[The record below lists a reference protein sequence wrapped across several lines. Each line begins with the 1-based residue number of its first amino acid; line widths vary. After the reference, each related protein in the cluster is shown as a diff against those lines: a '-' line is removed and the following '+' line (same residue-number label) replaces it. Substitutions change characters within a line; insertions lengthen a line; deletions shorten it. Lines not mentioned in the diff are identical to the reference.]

1 MIAILAA
8 AVIPTFTSVV
18 GNAKKSSAL
27 QECRNTYTEFLTDAV
42 KASGYDGNAY
52 IEYVDGDIT
61 YEFYVVKGE
70 FTDTTSS
77 SDTGWTQPPENY
89 VTISKITI
97 YVDYEVD
104 GTYYT
109 TTEVQTEAVA
119 VQTV

>member
-8 AVIPTFTSVV
+8 ALIPTFTGVV
-18 GNAKKSSAL
+18 SNAKKSSAL

-52 IEYVDGDIT
+52 IEYVDGDTT

-70 FTDTTSS
+70 FTDTKPT
-77 SDTGWTQPPENY
+77 DTDWEQPSENY

-97 YVDYEVD
+97 
-104 GTYYT
+104 
-109 TTEVQTEAVA
+109 
-119 VQTV
+119 